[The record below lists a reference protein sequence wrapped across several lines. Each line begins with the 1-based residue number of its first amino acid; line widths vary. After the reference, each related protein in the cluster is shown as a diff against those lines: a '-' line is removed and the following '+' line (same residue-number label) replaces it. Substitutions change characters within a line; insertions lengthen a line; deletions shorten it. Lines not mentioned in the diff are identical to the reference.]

1 MITLAQLH
9 QATSTIWS
17 SSRSPMSPCASTA
30 AIITYKSH
38 INVVVAGLG
47 RFTHDAW
54 HTYLYERRQG
64 TWQVVW
70 EQASAIGGFPPP

>member
-1 MITLAQLH
+1 MR
-9 QATSTIWS
+9 
-17 SSRSPMSPCASTA
+17 SRHRKHGPTVPNRINRHPH

-38 INVVVAGLG
+38 IDVVVAGLG

-54 HTYLYERRQG
+54 RTYLWG